1 MRKFD
6 NNNINYNKL
15 IEYGF
20 TKEKGK
26 YIYNKKI
33 HNDEFNV
40 IVIVEDKEI
49 TSKIIEVD
57 SNLEYVLVDTSQ
69 QGAFILELNNE
80 YEKVLDDILN
90 SCLENNIYKSTLTKE
105 VINYIENKYNGKLEY
120 LWEKFPSYAV
130 IRNKDNNK
138 WYALI
143 ATLEKNKLVG
153 NSNEIIDILN
163 LRCDKSVIDSV
174 IDNINIFPG
183 YHMNKKSW
191 ISINLCGNISLEDV
205 YNLID
210 KSYELSK
217 GK

>member
-1 MRKFD
+1 MRKFN

-80 YEKVLDDILN
+80 YEKILDDIFSN
-90 SCLENNIYKSTLTKE
+90 CLENNIYKSTLTKE
-105 VINYIENKYNGKLEY
+105 VINYIKNKYNGKLEY

-143 ATLEKNKLVG
+143 ATLEKNKLIG
-153 NSNEIIDILN
+153 DSNEIIDILN

>member
-80 YEKVLDDILN
+80 YEKILDDIFSN
-90 SCLENNIYKSTLTKE
+90 CLENNIYKSTLTKE

-143 ATLEKNKLVG
+143 ATLEKNKLIG
-153 NSNEIIDILN
+153 DSNEIIDILN

-210 KSYELSK
+210 KSYELSE

>member
-6 NNNINYNKL
+6 NNNINYDKL

-20 TKEKGK
+20 TKEKDK
-26 YIYNKKI
+26 YTYNKKI
-33 HNDEFNV
+33 HDDEFNV

-49 TSKIIEVD
+49 ISKIIEVD

-80 YEKVLDDILN
+80 YEKILDDILN

-143 ATLEKNKLVG
+143 ATLEKNKLIG
-153 NSNEIIDILN
+153 DSNEIIDILN

-217 GK
+217 KK

>member
-143 ATLEKNKLVG
+143 ATLEKNKLIG
-153 NSNEIIDILN
+153 DSNEIIDILN